1 MPRSRCSPTLQISKL
16 HRKIT
21 NRRNDFLHKLSLRLV
36 QEYQVICIEADG
48 NYSNLHLANGND
60 YLLSFQLG
68 QVESIIKEQLSYT
81 NHSFVRVGKSLIINM
96 DELICVNITKQ
107 TLEMNQPSGEKLL
120 FNASREALKKLK
132 NGMVRSINMR
142 PAHLKGSGMLKGH
155 KQTMIDDNDIRVI
168 CNI

>member
-1 MPRSRCSPTLQISKL
+1 MKEKLLIHTVNEAYSFNPNQI
-16 HRKIT
+16 
-21 NRRNDFLHKLSLRLV
+21 
-36 QEYQVICIEADG
+36 ICIEADG
-48 NYSNLHLANGND
+48 NYSNLHLSNGNE

-68 QVESIIKEQLSYT
+68 QVESIIKEKQSYS
-81 NHSFVRVGKSLIINM
+81 NYSFVRVGKSLIINM

-120 FNASREALKKLK
+120 FNASREALKKLMNFLIENKK

>member
-1 MPRSRCSPTLQISKL
+1 MKEKL
-16 HRKIT
+16 LIHT
-21 NRRNDFLHKLSLRLV
+21 VNEAYSFQPD
-36 QEYQVICIEADG
+36 QVICIEADG
-48 NYSNLHLANGND
+48 NYCNLHLSNGNE

-107 TLEMNQPSGEKLL
+107 TLEMNQPSGEKML
-120 FNASREALKKLK
+120 FNASREALKKLMNLLIENKK

-142 PAHLKGSGMLKGH
+142 TIHAKGSGLLRGH
-155 KQTMIDDNDIRVI
+155 KQTMIDDNDVRVI
-168 CNI
+168 CDY

>member
-1 MPRSRCSPTLQISKL
+1 MKEKL
-16 HRKIT
+16 LINT
-21 NRRNDFLHKLSLRLV
+21 VNEAYSFQPD
-36 QEYQVICIEADG
+36 QVICVEADG
-48 NYSNLHLANGND
+48 NYCNLHLSNGNE

-81 NHSFVRVGKSLIINM
+81 NHSFVRVGKSLIVNM

-107 TLEMNQPSGEKLL
+107 ILEMNQPSGEKLL
-120 FNASREALKKLK
+120 FNASREALKKLMNFLIENKK

-142 PAHLKGSGMLKGH
+142 PTQMKGSGMLRGH

-168 CNI
+168 CDN

>member
-1 MPRSRCSPTLQISKL
+1 MKEKL
-16 HRKIT
+16 LIHT
-21 NRRNDFLHKLSLRLV
+21 VNEAYSFQPD
-36 QEYQVICIEADG
+36 QVICIEADG
-48 NYSNLHLANGND
+48 NYCNLHLSNGNE

-81 NHSFVRVGKSLIINM
+81 NHSFVRVGKSLIVNM

-120 FNASREALKKLK
+120 FNASREALKKLMNLLIENKK

-142 PAHLKGSGMLKGH
+142 SVHAKGSGLLRGH
-155 KQTMIDDNDIRVI
+155 KQTIIDDNDIRVI
-168 CNI
+168 CE

>member
-1 MPRSRCSPTLQISKL
+1 MKEKL
-16 HRKIT
+16 LIHT
-21 NRRNDFLHKLSLRLV
+21 VHEAYSFHPD
-36 QEYQVICIEADG
+36 QVISIEADG
-48 NYSNLHLANGND
+48 NYCNLHLSNGNE

-81 NHSFVRVGKSLIINM
+81 NHSFVRVGKSLIIYM
-96 DELICVNITKQ
+96 DELTCVNITKQ

-120 FNASREALKKLK
+120 FNASREALKKLMNLLIENKK

-142 PAHLKGSGMLKGH
+142 LVHAKGSGLLRGH

-168 CNI
+168 CD

>member
-1 MPRSRCSPTLQISKL
+1 MKEKL
-16 HRKIT
+16 LIHT
-21 NRRNDFLHKLSLRLV
+21 VNEAYSFQPD
-36 QEYQVICIEADG
+36 QVICIEADG
-48 NYSNLHLANGND
+48 NYCNLHLSNGNE

-120 FNASREALKKLK
+120 FNASREALKKLMNLLIVNKK

-142 PAHLKGSGMLKGH
+142 PTQMKGSGVLRGH

-168 CNI
+168 CE

>member
-1 MPRSRCSPTLQISKL
+1 MKEKLLIHTVNEAYSFNPNQI
-16 HRKIT
+16 
-21 NRRNDFLHKLSLRLV
+21 
-36 QEYQVICIEADG
+36 ICIEADG
-48 NYSNLHLANGND
+48 NYSNLHLSNGNED
-60 YLLSFQLG
+60 LLSFQLG

-120 FNASREALKKLK
+120 FNASREALKKLMNFLIENKK

>member
-1 MPRSRCSPTLQISKL
+1 MKEKL
-16 HRKIT
+16 LIHT
-21 NRRNDFLHKLSLRLV
+21 VNEAYSFNPN
-36 QEYQVICIEADG
+36 QVICIEADG
-48 NYSNLHLANGND
+48 NYSNLHLSNGNEH
-60 YLLSFQLG
+60 LLSFQLG
-68 QVESIIKEQLSYT
+68 QVENIIKEQLSYS

-120 FNASREALKKLK
+120 FNASREALKKLMNFLIENKK

>member
-1 MPRSRCSPTLQISKL
+1 MKEKL
-16 HRKIT
+16 LIHT
-21 NRRNDFLHKLSLRLV
+21 VNEAYSFHPD
-36 QEYQVICIEADG
+36 QVICIEADG
-48 NYSNLHLANGND
+48 NYCNLHLSNGNE

-120 FNASREALKKLK
+120 FNASREALKKLMNLLIENKK

-142 PAHLKGSGMLKGH
+142 LVHAKGSGLLRGH

-168 CNI
+168 CD

>member
-1 MPRSRCSPTLQISKL
+1 MKEKL
-16 HRKIT
+16 LIHT
-21 NRRNDFLHKLSLRLV
+21 VNEAYSFQPD
-36 QEYQVICIEADG
+36 QVICIEADG
-48 NYSNLHLANGND
+48 NYCNLHLSNGNE

-81 NHSFVRVGKSLIINM
+81 NHSFVRVGKSLIVNM

-120 FNASREALKKLK
+120 FNASREALKKLMNLLIENKK

-142 PAHLKGSGMLKGH
+142 SVHAKGSGLLRGH

-168 CNI
+168 CGN

>member
-1 MPRSRCSPTLQISKL
+1 MKEKL
-16 HRKIT
+16 LIHT
-21 NRRNDFLHKLSLRLV
+21 VNEAYSFQPD
-36 QEYQVICIEADG
+36 QVICIEADG
-48 NYSNLHLANGND
+48 NYCNLHLSNGNE

-81 NHSFVRVGKSLIINM
+81 NHSFVRVGKSLIVNM

-120 FNASREALKKLK
+120 FNASREALKKLMNLLIVNKK

-142 PAHLKGSGMLKGH
+142 PTQMKGSGVLRGH

-168 CNI
+168 CE